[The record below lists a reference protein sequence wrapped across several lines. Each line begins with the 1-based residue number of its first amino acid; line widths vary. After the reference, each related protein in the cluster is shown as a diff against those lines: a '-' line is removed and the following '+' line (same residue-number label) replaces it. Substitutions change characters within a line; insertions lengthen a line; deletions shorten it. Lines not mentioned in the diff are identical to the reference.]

1 MTDILIIEDEQDI
14 RHSLEYNLREAGF
27 TVTATGD
34 GQVGLRLAKEI
45 KPKLVLLDLLLPG
58 KDGRSVCAELRA
70 VDKKVHIIMITAL
83 GSQQDKINGFALGA
97 DDYITKPFQM
107 SELIA
112 RVKAQ
117 LRRAQQSD
125 EQTVATVGDLTIDNV
140 SFKVTVNGQPLVVRR
155 KEFALLAFLAKN
167 QGKLLKRSDLASNIW
182 GYDFVG
188 SSRTID
194 VHIRRL
200 RSKIE
205 PLSQYSYFHTVHGV
219 GYRFEPVKKEEQ
231 DQ

>member
-1 MTDILIIEDEQDI
+1 MTDVLIIEDEQDI
-14 RHSLEYNLREAGF
+14 RQSLEYNLKEAGF

-34 GQVGLRLAKEI
+34 GQVGLRLAKEVR
-45 KPKLVLLDLLLPG
+45 PKLVLLDLLLPG
-58 KDGRSVCAELRA
+58 KDGRLVCKELRA
-70 VDKKVHIIMITAL
+70 VDQQVHIIMITAL
-83 GSQQDKINGFALGA
+83 GSEQDKVNGFALGA

-117 LRRAQQSD
+117 LRRAKETTSPAV
-125 EQTVATVGDLTIDNV
+125 TKVGDLVIDNP
-140 SFKVTVNGQPLVVRR
+140 SFKVTVNGQPLVLRR
-155 KEFALLAFLAKN
+155 KEFALLSFLAEN
-167 QGKLLKRSDLASNIW
+167 QGALVNRAQLAEKIW
-182 GYDFVG
+182 GYDFLG

-205 PLSQYSYFHTVHGV
+205 ALSSYKYFHTVHGV
-219 GYRFEPVKKEEQ
+219 GYRFEPVKKEE
-231 DQ
+231 